1 MLHVPFKAMFF
12 HKKVGIDLGTA
23 NTLVYVAGQGIV
35 LNEPTVVA
43 YSLEDKRI
51 LAVGDDAR
59 DMLGRTPGSIIASK
73 PMREGVIADYKT
85 TSAMITYFLKKSL
98 KGHVFWPQVMISIP
112 GGASQVEKRAVVSA
126 CKQAG
131 ASDVYLIEEPLAA
144 AIGAKIPISQAS
156 GHMIVNLGGG
166 TTEVAII
173 SLGQLVVYKTVRVA
187 GIKLDE
193 AIMQFLRREH
203 NLIIG
208 ERTAEEIKVK
218 IGNAFIEKKATPEV
232 EKSSSKFFS
241 KSSLNSP
248 PYQLGD
254 KKEEVYL
261 ERSREERTMEVKGRD
276 FQSGMPKVL
285 EIGERTVSEA
295 FQKPLKQILEGIKQ
309 VFALTPPELAADI
322 VDKGIILSGGT
333 SSLTNIE
340 KYITYYTG
348 VASFVVEDPLF
359 CVIRGVGMAVE
370 NLDNYKEAIR

>member
-1 MLHVPFKAMFF
+1 MFF

-51 LAVGDDAR
+51 LAVGEDAR
-59 DMLGRTPGSIIASK
+59 EMLGRTPGSIIASK

-98 KGHVFWPQVMISIP
+98 KGHVLWPQVMISIP

-173 SLGQLVVYKTVRVA
+173 SFGQLVVYKTVRVA
-187 GIKLDE
+187 GTKLDE

-218 IGNAFIEKKATPEV
+218 IGNAFIEKKATPEENKTPGV
-232 EKSSSKFFS
+232 GESRQEAGGKT
-241 KSSLNSP
+241 P
-248 PYQLGD
+248 GV
-254 KKEEVYL
+254 KKN
-261 ERSREERTMEVKGRD
+261 RIERTMEVKGRD
-276 FQSGMPKVL
+276 FQSGMTKVL

-295 FQKPLKQILEGIKQ
+295 LQKPLKQILEGIKQ

-322 VDKGIILSGGT
+322 VDRGIVLSGGT

-370 NLDNYKEAIR
+370 NLDNYKDAIR

>member
-1 MLHVPFKAMFF
+1 MFF
-12 HKKVGIDLGTA
+12 RKKVGIDLGTA
-23 NTLVYVAGQGIV
+23 NTLVYLAGEGIV

-43 YSLEDKRI
+43 YSLEDRRI

-59 DMLGRTPGSIIASK
+59 EMLGRTPGSIVASR

-98 KGHVFWPQVMISIP
+98 KGRILWPQVMISIP
-112 GGASQVEKRAVVSA
+112 GGASQVEKRAVVAA

-187 GIKLDE
+187 GTKLDE

-208 ERTAEEIKVK
+208 ERTAEEIKLK
-218 IGNAFIEKKATPEV
+218 IGNAFIENQKSRDDSPEV
-232 EKSSSKFFS
+232 GEK
-241 KSSLNSP
+241 KSTVITS
-248 PYQLGD
+248 GV
-254 KKEEVYL
+254 KKL
-261 ERSREERTMEVKGRD
+261 ERTMEVKGRD

-285 EIGERTVSEA
+285 KVGERTVNEA
-295 FQKPLKQILEGIKQ
+295 LQKPLKQILEGIKQ
-309 VFALTPPELAADI
+309 VFSLTPPELAADI
-322 VDKGIILSGGT
+322 VDKGIVLSGGT

-359 CVIRGVGMAVE
+359 CVIRGVGMAIE